1 MGTQLSLTL
10 YSGEQLETS
19 HLIPLTLYYTSYLR
33 KPRWNSSC
41 PHQWQSDQSYLLVEP
56 DKYFPNEIENKF
68 DLKSRNYFPGT
79 ADTTT
84 ENWMRR
90 IGKLDGKFF
99 IELAI
104 FIGK

>member
-1 MGTQLSLTL
+1 M
-10 YSGEQLETS
+10 
-19 HLIPLTLYYTSYLR
+19 
-33 KPRWNSSC
+33 
-41 PHQWQSDQSYLLVEP
+41 EP
-56 DKYFPNEIENKF
+56 DRYFPNEIENNF

-104 FIGK
+104 FIGKNDIWQ

>member
-1 MGTQLSLTL
+1 M
-10 YSGEQLETS
+10 
-19 HLIPLTLYYTSYLR
+19 
-33 KPRWNSSC
+33 
-41 PHQWQSDQSYLLVEP
+41 EP

-90 IGKLDGKFF
+90 IGKLEGKFF

-104 FIGK
+104 FIGKMK